1 MTEITFTD
9 QVTPGTVRRMSTGP
23 SGLLLGVGPTG
34 QPMTLSLFRPQPTRI
49 FVALPEFQT
58 WLIAFRSVCLGAHLS
73 VIAADH
79 RRWLTL
85 ADAVRAAGG
94 TVDVLHDADALPG
107 RGRPYRPSLIVDE
120 VEAVPAT
127 RRLGAWQSV
136 LAVGDP
142 GASAAV
148 AMLRASDGALIA
160 PLESRAAEQLS
171 RAYALTSGQ
180 VRTAADIGASEVAM
194 ATFRRVATVTVV
206 PSAEEYRLLFGG

>member
-94 TVDVLHDADALPG
+94 TVRYVDSSLERLQVKVSGMSDDRFLLADAQVELLDRGVERVHVDVCDQCHLISLNFPG
-107 RGRPYRPSLIVDE
+107 WNATACAAPRP
-120 VEAVPAT
+120 
-127 RRLGAWQSV
+127 
-136 LAVGDP
+136 
-142 GASAAV
+142 
-148 AMLRASDGALIA
+148 LRC
-160 PLESRAAEQLS
+160 
-171 RAYALTSGQ
+171 
-180 VRTAADIGASEVAM
+180 RTA
-194 ATFRRVATVTVV
+194 
-206 PSAEEYRLLFGG
+206 

>member
-9 QVTPGTVRRMSTGP
+9 QVTPGTVRRVSTGP

-58 WLIAFRSVCLGAHLS
+58 WLIAFRAVCLGAHLS
-73 VIAADH
+73 VIAPDH

-85 ADAVRAAGG
+85 ADEVPAAGG

-136 LAVGDP
+136 LTVGDP
-142 GASAAV
+142 AASTAV
-148 AMLRASDGALIA
+148 ARLRASDGALIA
-160 PLESRAAEQLS
+160 PVVPRAAEQLR

-180 VRTAADIGASEVAM
+180 IRTATGLDTSEVAL
-194 ATFRRVATVTVV
+194 ATFRRVATAKVV

>member
-94 TVDVLHDADALPG
+94 TVDVLHDADAIAERMLRLVQTG
-107 RGRPYRPSLIVDE
+107 E
-120 VEAVPAT
+120 VESITGRSVPVQAD
-127 RRLGAWQSV
+127 SICV
-136 LAVGDP
+136 HGDSP
-142 GASAAV
+142 GAVEMARAV
-148 AMLRASDGALIA
+148 RKALEADGVA
-160 PLESRAAEQLS
+160 
-171 RAYALTSGQ
+171 
-180 VRTAADIGASEVAM
+180 VRPFV
-194 ATFRRVATVTVV
+194 
-206 PSAEEYRLLFGG
+206 